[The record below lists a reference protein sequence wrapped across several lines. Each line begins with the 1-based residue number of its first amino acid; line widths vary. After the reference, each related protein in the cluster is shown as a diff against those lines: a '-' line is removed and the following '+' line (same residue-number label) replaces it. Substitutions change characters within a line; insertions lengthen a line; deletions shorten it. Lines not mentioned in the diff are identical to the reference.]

1 MYTFYLHAMRLPVAP
16 GRVAVVYGGRA
27 AVLTLTNGNSAV
39 LRGGGLGAKSYTFD
53 VLLPAARY
61 PFAVYGGEG
70 FKPPSYYIGYLEKWR
85 DCYFT
90 FSVSDGGTPLI
101 SDTVTID
108 RLSYERNARDGRDVT
123 VRLTL
128 ITYDPAAVTV
138 TRGSGGGGVVR
149 DAADSRGGGE
159 VVSYTVVRGD
169 CLWSIAKKYLGSGT
183 RYPEIYER
191 NKSLIDAYNIKHNMP
206 QGYIYG
212 GQVLQIL
219 RD

>member
-1 MYTFYLHAMRLPVAP
+1 MRLPVAP
-16 GRVAVVYGGRA
+16 GRVAVTYGGRA
-27 AVLTLTNGNSAV
+27 AVMTLTGGNAAV

-70 FKPPSYYIGYLEKWR
+70 FKPPSYYTGYLEKWR

-101 SDTVTID
+101 SDTVVID
-108 RLSYERNARDGRDVT
+108 RLSYERNAREGRDVT

-128 ITYDPAAVTV
+128 VSYDPAAVAV
-138 TRGSGGGGVVR
+138 TRSSGGTAVR
-149 DAADSRGGGE
+149 DVAGAGNSGE
-159 VVSYTVVRGD
+159 VVSYTVVKGD